1 MRVHSARHGAP
12 ARTKSSRHETIIS
25 TYRARNKIRVR
36 ARGIWYDTILKEHRA
51 RYKNR
56 VRSHNI
62 RYETIL
68 RAHSARNKTRIMA
81 HIIRYETILRAL
93 IRAMNKTSVK
103 AYGKEQYGK
112 HRERENTIV
121 SPPRGGGPVPM
132 ALVLLLILGA
142 GGPLCGVPFALGFP
156 SSPRPHPLNHT
167 TRHSGRVSVRAR
179 SAPTLTDY
187 YTPPTQQVT
196 RTSTCDCDPDVEW
209 VLLS

>member
-12 ARTKSSRHETIIS
+12 VRTQSSRHETIIS

-36 ARGIWYDTILKEHRA
+36 ARGIWYDTILREHRA
-51 RYKNR
+51 RYENR
-56 VRSHNI
+56 VRSH
-62 RYETIL
+62 T
-68 RAHSARNKTRIMA
+68 
-81 HIIRYETILRAL
+81 IRYETILRAL

-112 HRERENTIV
+112 HRERDSTIV
-121 SPPRGGGPVPM
+121 SPPRGGGSVPM
-132 ALVLLLILGA
+132 TLVLLLILGA

-209 VLLS
+209 VLLL